1 MATPT
6 NRRRSETPPAT
17 HRHTKARQAALYLR
31 VSSDDQVKGY
41 SLTDQEAMLRQ
52 WCRSRGVDVAATFRD
67 EGVSAKSRA
76 TVGESF
82 STRPGWQR
90 MMEWLRGDGQAC
102 GLVLF
107 KDYSRFSR
115 DATDALVTIRQLD
128 ALGVEVQAAEQ
139 PIDWSVPEQVPLVML
154 YIGMPE
160 AENRRRALNIRRGV
174 QRAHLEGRWI
184 QTAPTGYVK
193 RYDDRGKPYI
203 VPDPDTAHL
212 VRDAFDLA
220 AAGDLSIDAIR
231 KTLRKQDG
239 KMLMGSPFRFAQMLQ
254 NRAYLG
260 EVHVKPDAA
269 QGIREHWVDGMHDAL
284 VSQVTFDRAQLR
296 FQSDARRT
304 KTTLVEELPLRRHL
318 LDPSTGTRLGGS
330 GSKSRHG
337 YRVWYY
343 HGRGKGAFRI
353 KADDAHEQFSGY
365 LKSISLSGPV
375 MRLFRAILTEV
386 VEERSEGASVRL
398 SVLTRKRGEVQEQ
411 LDAADD
417 LFISGKLGPE
427 AHARATDRYHAELQR
442 VADGVREIEAL
453 RGANVEA
460 VGWGVGL
467 LGSLDE
473 AWKRAP
479 IEGKSALVGSIW
491 PDGLVVE
498 TSGCRTPEPSSI
510 LTLLSAPTLSVSGIN
525 KVSPTS
531 EEAGLTGR
539 WRCRESNPGPS
550 ERTNQAST

>member
-1 MATPT
+1 
-6 NRRRSETPPAT
+6 
-17 HRHTKARQAALYLR
+17 
-31 VSSDDQVKGY
+31 
-41 SLTDQEAMLRQ
+41 MLRQ

-76 TVGESF
+76 AVGESF
-82 STRPGWQR
+82 SSRPGWQR
-90 MMEWLRGDGQAC
+90 MMEWLRGDGHAC

-174 QRAHLEGRWI
+174 QRAHMEGRWI

-212 VRDAFDLA
+212 VRDAFGLA

-231 KTLRKQDG
+231 KKLRKRDG
-239 KMLMGSPFRFAQMLQ
+239 KMLFRSAFRFAQMLQ

-269 QGIREHWVDGMHDAL
+269 QGIREHWVEGVHDAL
-284 VSQVTFDRAQLR
+284 VSQATFDRAQLR
-296 FQSDARRT
+296 FQSDARRIKT
-304 KTTLVEELPLRRHL
+304 KLVDELPLRRHL
-318 LDPSTGTRLGGS
+318 LDPSTGKRLGGS

-337 YRVWYY
+337 YKVWYY

-353 KADDAHEQFSGY
+353 KADDAHEQFTGY
-365 LKSISLSGPV
+365 LRSINLSGPV

-386 VEERSEGASVRL
+386 VEERSEGAASRL

-453 RGANVEA
+453 KGANAEA
-460 VGWGVGL
+460 VGWGVAL

-479 IEGKSALVGSIW
+479 IEGKSALVGSIF
-491 PDGLVVE
+491 PSGLIVQ

-510 LTLLSAPTLSVSGIN
+510 LTLLSAPTLSVGGIN
-525 KVSPTS
+525 KASPTP
-531 EEAGLTGR
+531 EGAGLTGR

-550 ERTNQAST
+550 ERTKQAST